1 MKTLREIQNKLAL
14 NYECS
19 NYLELLD
26 EYRQG
31 SITMKQLDEFINICS
46 LEIQRQ
52 AQLKINKSVEYDYL
66 NDNFD
71 SQSIVNDNNLIR

>member
-1 MKTLREIQNKLAL
+1 MKTLREIQNYVAIE
-14 NYECS
+14 YGCS
-19 NYLELLD
+19 NYLEFLD

-46 LEIQRQ
+46 LETQRQ
-52 AQLKINKSVEYDYL
+52 AQHKINKRVEDDYL

-71 SQSIVNDNNLIR
+71 TTSIINDNNLIR